1 VFGICRV
8 RGRLVLLVIQF
19 TIIAMSLVERQILL
33 SDTLVKSSDVVSVT
47 ISWLVY
53 IIEMDMDVWEI
64 QIVPIRIQISLF
76 VFDFNVDIKWVYL
89 NLISDRYLKNM
100 EYSILSIST
109 RKLISMSNGVMVIK

>member
-1 VFGICRV
+1 MFGICRV

>member
-1 VFGICRV
+1 
-8 RGRLVLLVIQF
+8 
-19 TIIAMSLVERQILL
+19 
-33 SDTLVKSSDVVSVT
+33 VVSVT

-53 IIEMDMDVWEI
+53 IIEMDTDVWEI

-100 EYSILSIST
+100 EYSILSISA